1 MLDLKAL
8 IPFFRGSKTCFYK
21 IRKDLIPTGLVKT
34 QFFGKK
40 EESSWQIMTVSK

>member
-1 MLDLKAL
+1 MLDPKAL

-34 QFFGKK
+34 LNSLGKK
-40 EESSWQIMTVSK
+40 RRVVGKL